1 LPHGKP
7 VIGGLLQKLY
17 IYRCTADIKACRIF
31 YEDLT
36 LLDDVFLEWRRIVL
50 ASKKTKQPFVQANN
64 FLGDGQVR
72 LKEYEE
78 TVEGLIQ
85 S

>member
-1 LPHGKP
+1 M
-7 VIGGLLQKLY
+7 
-17 IYRCTADIKACRIF
+17 
-31 YEDLT
+31 
-36 LLDDVFLEWRRIVL
+36 LE
-50 ASKKTKQPFVQANN
+50 SKKTKQLSVQANT